1 MGRSKKVRPPV
12 LDQYSIDSLTQYVSV
27 ETLCAK
33 YEISYQR
40 CKELAKMANAFREI
54 RKTTLVDRMV
64 FEQRYKNELVERR
77 EGETIKSIIHDDTIE
92 PVRKHYM
99 RYEEAAEFYSMSLTC
114 FKTFVKETGAV
125 RRRGNLVLINIDV
138 VDKYI
143 DEHF

>member
-1 MGRSKKVRPPV
+1 MGRSRKVRPPI

-33 YEISYQR
+33 YDITYKK
-40 CKELAKMANAFREI
+40 CKDLAKAANAFRQI
-54 RKTTLVDRMV
+54 RKTTLVDRTV
-64 FEQRYKNELVERR
+64 FEQAYKDVLVERR
-77 EGETIKSIIHDDTIE
+77 EGESIKSIIHDDTIE

-99 RYEEAAEFYSMSLTC
+99 RYEEAAEFYSMSFTS
-114 FKTFVKETGAV
+114 FKKFVKETGAI
-125 RRRGNLVLINIDV
+125 RRLGNIVLINIDV